1 MYVLTSCTTY
11 QPIQRLPR
19 YELLLRDLAKHTA
32 ESGVEHEK
40 LQKVRSSSVAVDVCA
55 VFSGAQLFPFFYRH
69 QLLKDVQKV
78 NQHINEAKRKDENTN
93 KLVEIQNAI
102 KTKGDKSF
110 TLFDRVGRQFV
121 REGKLETRELQTDPT
136 KKIPGFARGYVF
148 LFNDL
153 LVVTK
158 QEKGGADAPRTY
170 RLVEVYTLS
179 GFTASSHFEIASA
192 GEAEEK
198 EKDRIIS
205 LVSIEK
211 DGRTIQ
217 LKAHSASDR
226 QSWLE
231 DISKYEPRSVFVRM
245 CTGINHTLISAKA
258 HPTCAAESP
267 RLRDAHRPTE
277 SYVLDERS
285 AC

>member
-1 MYVLTSCTTY
+1 
-11 QPIQRLPR
+11 
-19 YELLLRDLAKHTA
+19 
-32 ESGVEHEK
+32 
-40 LQKVRSSSVAVDVCA
+40 
-55 VFSGAQLFPFFYRH
+55 
-69 QLLKDVQKV
+69 LLKDVQKV

-121 REGKLETRELQTDPT
+121 REGKLETRELHTDPT
-136 KKIPGFARGYVF
+136 KKIPGFARAYVF

-153 LVVTK
+153 LVVTR

-192 GEAEEK
+192 TGEAEEK
-198 EKDRIIS
+198 EKDRVIS
-205 LVSIEK
+205 LVPLEK

-217 LKAHSASDR
+217 LKAHSVSDR
-226 QSWLE
+226 QGWLE
-231 DISKYEPRSVFVRM
+231 DISKYAPPSLPVVCRCVRRPALTSLLPLQRHIQHALQRVLGTP
-245 CTGINHTLISAKA
+245 TGQRKA
-258 HPTCAAESP
+258 TA
-267 RLRDAHRPTE
+267 
-277 SYVLDERS
+277 
-285 AC
+285 